1 MGIYFEIF
9 GLLPVI
15 LPKVITAALCGL
27 IIGLDRELK
36 QKVAGI
42 RTFILISVGC
52 CVFTAISF
60 LLSDMGESIDPTR
73 IIGQI
78 ITGIGFL
85 GAGVIFKSDDK
96 VVGITTASFIWAIS
110 AIGIL
115 AGTGMIIVPITL
127 TIGLLLTSLFFEK
140 IENYIKKI
148 KNEKN
153 NSKDK

>member
-9 GLLPVI
+9 ELLPVI

-27 IIGLDRELK
+27 IIGLDREFK
-36 QKVAGI
+36 QKAAGI

-52 CVFTAISF
+52 CIFTSVSF
-60 LLSDMGESIDPTR
+60 LLADMGNSIDPTR
-73 IIGQI
+73 IIAQI

-85 GAGVIFKSDDK
+85 GAGAIFKAEDR
-96 VVGITTASFIWAIS
+96 VVGITTASFIWSIS

-115 AGTGMIIVPITL
+115 AGVGMVIVPLTL

-140 IENYIKKI
+140 IENYIKK
-148 KNEKN
+148 KNEKSDN
-153 NSKDK
+153 KDK